1 MPPSEVGGWPYGPR
15 PQSTMCRNWMNTFT
29 SFSYRAFK
37 HSKSASFIIAAY
49 CSPSPSPSPSRFNA
63 ALRSSIAY
71 CGVSC
76 SEASAPLGYVECSK
90 SPTRTF
96 AFSKRQATKI
106 PQSTPDTRRQ
116 PIILS
121 FILDLRPQIRTLI
134 TPPRRGRSLVRS
146 SLSISRCSWSLA

>member
-1 MPPSEVGGWPYGPR
+1 
-15 PQSTMCRNWMNTFT
+15 MCRNWMNTFT

-37 HSKSASFIIAAY
+37 HSKSTSLIIAAY
-49 CSPSPSPSPSRFNA
+49 CSPSPSPSPSPSRFNA
-63 ALRSSIAY
+63 AIRSCIAY

-76 SEASAPLGYVECSK
+76 SEASAPLGYVECSNKAK
-90 SPTRTF
+90 SPTGTF

-116 PIILS
+116 PITLS

-146 SLSISRCSWSLA
+146 SLSVSRCSWSLA